1 MTEVT
6 SMADKSGKGLPD
18 VEEPKYGPERLVH
31 EKEVRGMDW
40 KSLYTLLGAGVIC
53 GALMWVAFSFV
64 GGSMDPVALFGAC
77 IGGMISGGAIYALT

>member
-6 SMADKSGKGLPD
+6 SMADKKGKGLPD
-18 VEEPKYGPERLVH
+18 VEEPKYGPEHLVH

-40 KSLYTLLGAGVIC
+40 KSLWTLLGAGVIC

-64 GGSMDPVALFGAC
+64 GGSADPVALFGAC